1 MDHRRSIFG
10 KITDKAKYI
19 ANIAANAA
27 NYALK
32 AEKSPPKPQRRLSGN
47 PPGRAAKKSA
57 ARRSKR
63 AAH

>member
-10 KITDKAKYI
+10 KITEKAKYI

-32 AEKSPPKPQRRLSGN
+32 AEESPLKAQRRLSGN
-47 PPGRAAKKSA
+47 PPARAAKKPA
-57 ARRSKR
+57 ARRSR
-63 AAH
+63 RPAH

>member
-1 MDHRRSIFG
+1 MDHRRSIFE
-10 KITDKAKYI
+10 KIADKAKDI

-32 AEKSPPKPQRRLSGN
+32 DEERQPKAQRRLSRAGMKT
-47 PPGRAAKKSA
+47 AAK
-57 ARRSKR
+57 RSKR